1 MTTLDP
7 VDLLADLVRID
18 SANPGLS
25 PDGPGEGAIADF
37 VIGWLTDQG
46 FACERLEDTP
56 GRPSVVA
63 VHRGSGGGRSLML
76 NGHLDTVTL
85 ASYEGDAL
93 DPVVRDGRMYG
104 RGTYDMLAG
113 IAAMMVAAADVA
125 SGPHAGDIVL
135 ALVADEE
142 FASAGTEEVLRHGV
156 RTDAAIICE
165 PTEEELVIAHRGFA
179 WFDVTVHG
187 RAAHGSRRDLGI
199 DAITKAGAF
208 LVALGAHD
216 AELAARPAHPLLGTG
231 SVHASIIHGGE
242 EQSSYPA
249 SCTISLERRTLPGED
264 AASVGA
270 ELTAILDAIAGS
282 DPEFRYT
289 LAEGLSRAAHAV
301 SDQTPIARA
310 VDTAHLYVTGAPV
323 MRRGE
328 PFWTDAALLSA
339 AGIPAVL
346 YGPRGGGA
354 HAAAE
359 WVELDSLHRVRD
371 VLRRTVRAFV
381 GGSELAR

>member
-1 MTTLDP
+1 
-7 VDLLADLVRID
+7 
-18 SANPGLS
+18 
-25 PDGPGEGAIADF
+25 
-37 VIGWLTDQG
+37 
-46 FACERLEDTP
+46 
-56 GRPSVVA
+56 
-63 VHRGSGGGRSLML
+63 
-76 NGHLDTVTL
+76 
-85 ASYEGDAL
+85 
-93 DPVVRDGRMYG
+93 MYG

-113 IAAMMVAAADVA
+113 IAAMIVAAADVA

-179 WFDVTVHG
+179 WFDVIVHG

-231 SVHASIIHGGE
+231 SVHASIISGGE

-270 ELTAILDAIAGS
+270 ELAVILDALAGS

-289 LAEGLSRAAHAV
+289 LTEGLSRAAHSV
-301 SDQTPIARA
+301 DDGTPIARA
-310 VDTAHLYVTGAPV
+310 VDAAHLGATGEHVT
-323 MRRGE
+323 RRGE
-328 PFWTDAALLSA
+328 PFWTDAALLGE

-354 HAAAE
+354 HAATE
-359 WVELDSLHRVRD
+359 WGGTRLAAPRPRRAAPHGARIRGWIRPAALIPPYARCPLQGLCRIAGRSRCRRSLIRGWRRPSGRVR
-371 VLRRTVRAFV
+371 
-381 GGSELAR
+381 